1 MGIHGDGARPVS
13 HAPPVSQHRG
23 ISFWHHDAAHGERT
37 HHLPLH
43 GAAGGLRTDYSA
55 QPSHLPCPNHLPR
68 HVGSEVDTAGDNHC
82 QLRHYHIHLR
92 QHRRCHKPPDSDNIR
107 TRGSVH
113 LRAGRTDKA
122 WHTQPTDRER
132 RLPHHNQPASRSFP
146 HDQARTAILYT
157 IGKGRHEWQRR
168 KRILRPPRR
177 AHRGQLDTLRQNTHR
192 APEDAPR
199 RHIHRTSHAH
209 THRKGG
215 MPPYHWG
222 EDPGRDS
229 GNTRQEHQQ
238 HKLRQD
244 THTQKA
250 RPLNWQRPEGS
261 TAQGHTRQVG
271 GKNYPYKQEEA
282 TLSL

>member
-1 MGIHGDGARPVS
+1 METRQTGKSTRQKLNRFLDRRSHDWQQRLCLITFLMLSFATAVILIPMHIGGLIGRHGARPVS

-43 GAAGGLRTDYSA
+43 GAAGGLRTDYSV

-168 KRILRPPRR
+168 
-177 AHRGQLDTLRQNTHR
+177 
-192 APEDAPR
+192 
-199 RHIHRTSHAH
+199 
-209 THRKGG
+209 
-215 MPPYHWG
+215 
-222 EDPGRDS
+222 
-229 GNTRQEHQQ
+229 
-238 HKLRQD
+238 
-244 THTQKA
+244 
-250 RPLNWQRPEGS
+250 
-261 TAQGHTRQVG
+261 
-271 GKNYPYKQEEA
+271 
-282 TLSL
+282 